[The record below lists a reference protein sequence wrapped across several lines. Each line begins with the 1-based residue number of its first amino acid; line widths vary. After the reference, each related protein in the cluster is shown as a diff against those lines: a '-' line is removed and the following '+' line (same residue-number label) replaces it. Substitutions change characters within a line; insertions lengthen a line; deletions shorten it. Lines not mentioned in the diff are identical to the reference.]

1 MEKREYSNGEE
12 LGKASVICVTLL
24 GHFTAMEYLEEL
36 QDAIRRLHG
45 VESEYV
51 ETVPIV
57 EEFEGRTMW
66 EGDVSV
72 FNVIGH
78 PQTDTAYAWIDYQAG
93 KKRYVAVLKLPPV
106 DSPQLAVRA
115 AVVASIRAA
124 QKTAEQAAQQST
136 EQNQQ

>member
-12 LGKASVICVTLL
+12 LGKASVICATLL
-24 GHFTAMEYLEEL
+24 SHFTAMEYLEEL

-72 FNVIGH
+72 FKVIGH
-78 PQTDTAYAWIDYQAG
+78 PQTDTAYAWRDYQAG
-93 KKRYVAVLKLPPV
+93 KKRYVAVLQLPPV

-124 QKTAEQAAQQST
+124 QKSQQTTDQST
-136 EQNQQ
+136 